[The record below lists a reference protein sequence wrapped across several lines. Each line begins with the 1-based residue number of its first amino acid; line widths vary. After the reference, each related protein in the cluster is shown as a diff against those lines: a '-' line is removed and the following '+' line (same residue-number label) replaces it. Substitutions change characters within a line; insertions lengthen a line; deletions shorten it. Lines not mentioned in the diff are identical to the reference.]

1 MDTIESG
8 KLLFMISQYPELV
21 ISELEK
27 YNYTKNIFYGSLYET
42 RYNIVHLSSYSSL
55 TTFLIN
61 KSKEHNELYK
71 NMVEIILSIY
81 KR

>member
-1 MDTIESG
+1 MDSIESG
-8 KLLFMISQYPELV
+8 KLLYMISQYPELV

-27 YNYTKNIFYGSLYET
+27 YNYTKNIFYDDLYET
-42 RYNIVHLSSYSSL
+42 RYNTVRFSVYSSL
-55 TTFLIN
+55 TNFLLH
-61 KSKEHNELYK
+61 KRKEELYK